1 MTTTHPPIIDYEGS
15 RYRTDFWEGR
25 GREYEDLAE
34 RYALRR
40 LLPPSGEV
48 LIEAGAGFGRL
59 ADLYQGY
66 RRVVLVDYS
75 FSLLQEARQRW
86 GDDPRFLFVAASLYD
101 LPFTDHSAAALVMVR
116 VMHHLHS
123 PALALREIGRVLHT
137 QGAFLLEYANKR
149 HLKAILRYLAGRQA
163 WSPFALPPYE
173 FVRLNYDFHPA
184 WMQAAFMDIVMDE
197 RGRSLM
203 MPITVTSDAAD
214 EADALS
220 MLTRARRG
228 EDEARV
234 LVVLDWVGPLEEFRY
249 EFALR
254 DRALRLY
261 VIGAAVLPP
270 PAGRPFLVYPRRH
283 GEDAPPPLPEL
294 VERTIS
300 YVEARIAEGAAPVD
314 RLPFLYDLRARAPE
328 FGVVHEGPELV
339 VYDAP

>member
-1 MTTTHPPIIDYEGS
+1 LTTTHPPIIDYEGS

-184 WMQAAFMDIVMDE
+184 WMQAELRQAGF
-197 RGRSLM
+197 
-203 MPITVTSDAAD
+203 TVEQELAISHFRLPLFKRVASPQRLAAL
-214 EADALS
+214 DALLS
-220 MLTRARRG
+220 RPAAALKLSPSIMTRCRLSKPEGSASGLFRCPACAGVHLLAGPRG
-228 EDEARV
+228 FTCADCAAQ
-234 LVVLDWVGPLEEFRY
+234 WPLIE
-249 EFALR
+249 
-254 DRALRLY
+254 
-261 VIGAAVLPP
+261 G
-270 PAGRPFLVYPRRH
+270 VY
-283 GEDAPPPLPEL
+283 DF
-294 VERTIS
+294 
-300 YVEARIAEGAAPVD
+300 
-314 RLPFLYDLRARAPE
+314 RLPVSRETAPT
-328 FGVVHEGPELV
+328 
-339 VYDAP
+339 AS